1 MAIGR
6 PKRTF
11 EMTQKQNIKLLLIAA
26 LLAVSLGGW
35 LLHLR
40 IHPPFTLAQHLIPFI
55 AGIVSIVVLTVMF
68 LSKKTLAYAYV
79 INGMIVIIG
88 IITMAH
94 FSMMNPPKHISLWTI
109 IVGTLFADIA
119 VLCTKFFLGKA
130 IFELEMLKTIDA
142 HIRHGRIWRYP
153 NMGWWGVHF
162 FALSFVYVMGNLFW
176 K

>member
-1 MAIGR
+1 
-6 PKRTF
+6 
-11 EMTQKQNIKLLLIAA
+11 MTQKQNIKFLLIAA
-26 LLAVSLGGW
+26 LMAVSLGGL

-40 IHPPFTLAQHLIPFI
+40 IHPPFALAQHLIPFI
-55 AGIVSIVVLTVMF
+55 AGIISIVVLSAMF

-94 FSMMNPPKHISLWTI
+94 FSMMNPPKHISFKTI
-109 IVGTLFADIA
+109 IIGTLFADIV

-130 IFELEMLKTIDA
+130 LFEIEMLKTIDA
-142 HIRHGRIWRYP
+142 HVRRGRFWQYP

-162 FALSFVYVMGNLFW
+162 LALSLVYSMGNLLW